1 MEAKIHRASHL
12 VRHGAGVYLLVLLL
26 AGATN
31 SSAHDEWFRRLDLE
45 PSLSEASL
53 VLVARVVDVSETK
66 IVMGGKVESALL
78 QFKFAPVLVLKG
90 VFSRESLSLTSQDL
104 GIESITD
111 SAPIEPG
118 QVRLL
123 MLGRSSQGYAI
134 LRPTPRFEQT
144 IPPLSG
150 PSDELIDTV
159 KVLLAVNATP
169 ERPNR
174 VALLVARLADTTRC
188 GGHSAAYLA

>member
-1 MEAKIHRASHL
+1 M
-12 VRHGAGVYLLVLLL
+12 
-26 AGATN
+26 
-31 SSAHDEWFRRLDLE
+31 
-45 PSLSEASL
+45 
-53 VLVARVVDVSETK
+53 
-66 IVMGGKVESALL
+66 
-78 QFKFAPVLVLKG
+78 LVLKG

-150 PSDELIDTV
+150 PTDELIDIV
-159 KVLLAVNATP
+159 KVLLAVNATQ

>member
-78 QFKFAPVLVLKG
+78 QCKWV
-90 VFSRESLSLTSQDL
+90 
-104 GIESITD
+104 
-111 SAPIEPG
+111 
-118 QVRLL
+118 
-123 MLGRSSQGYAI
+123 
-134 LRPTPRFEQT
+134 
-144 IPPLSG
+144 
-150 PSDELIDTV
+150 
-159 KVLLAVNATP
+159 
-169 ERPNR
+169 
-174 VALLVARLADTTRC
+174 
-188 GGHSAAYLA
+188 